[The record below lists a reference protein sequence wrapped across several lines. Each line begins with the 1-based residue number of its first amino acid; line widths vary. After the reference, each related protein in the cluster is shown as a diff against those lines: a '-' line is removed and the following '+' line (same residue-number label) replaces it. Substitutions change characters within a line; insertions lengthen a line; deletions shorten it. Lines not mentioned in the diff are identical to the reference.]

1 MLGNA
6 LTDVFGSVADAMM
19 NGDNMMAALGASLLG
34 TLGGIMVQLGQMVI
48 ATGSAIEAVKVALT
62 SLGGFGAI
70 AAGVALIAIG
80 SLFKAGAKKLGSSMG
95 GVGGYSSAPSLKN
108 TGPSYG
114 PSDYRGPYQDDFKVE
129 FKIGTN
135 ELVGVLN
142 TAEQRRSRL

>member
-1 MLGNA
+1 MLA
-6 LTDVFGSVADAMM
+6 ASLTDIFGAVSEAIVS
-19 NGDNMMAALGASLLG
+19 GDNVMEALGSALLG
-34 TLGGIMVQLGQMVI
+34 TMGGIMVQLGQMVI
-48 ATGSAIEAVKVALT
+48 ATGSAIEEVKVALT

-95 GVGGYSSAPSLKN
+95 GVGGYSSAPSLRN

-142 TAEQRRSRL
+142 TAEQRRNRI